1 MIFVLRS
8 KVNTESD
15 FTSVP
20 PETEDKMR
28 NVIKNKKNPAMT
40 IKIAVKFAKT
50 ILKNFHLNKLF
61 ILYVVQ

>member
-1 MIFVLRS
+1 MIFVERS

-20 PETEDKMR
+20 QETEDKMR
-28 NVIKNKKNPAMT
+28 NAIKNKKNPAMT

-50 ILKNFHLNKLF
+50 ILKKLF
-61 ILYVVQ
+61 I